1 MLVFRPVRD
10 SLALAGGRLRIYP
23 IDGISSEGGLMAYV
37 EGDRFLWAGDY
48 VQTVEQPSTYAAEV
62 WQAVRRAGLRPSHVA
77 AQHPPLTNWA
87 TVDSLVESDRRREQ
101 S

>member
-37 EGDRFLWAGDY
+37 QGDRFL
-48 VQTVEQPSTYAAEV
+48 
-62 WQAVRRAGLRPSHVA
+62 
-77 AQHPPLTNWA
+77 
-87 TVDSLVESDRRREQ
+87 
-101 S
+101 